1 MSFVWNHFKA
11 SLTNYIN
18 QYDDLFDIESKPS
31 YINLLKENEEFI
43 ESINKILKI
52 KNKKIQKKKVI
63 PIKYEEPLEHFCH
76 RKHVLA
82 LKNIDDMKY
91 EKNLTY
97 DIDDP
102 YLFVIEHSFSDKEC
116 DDMIKQF
123 ENETHLHY
131 NGVTGGGYTP
141 MTKRTLEIN
150 LTRTETWRKWNNLCF
165 KKLSEALGKYAIH
178 CLEKC
183 HNNYL
188 LNARVNDTGYQ
199 LQKYMKEQQYYK
211 WHQDGGL
218 KPGHAEHRI
227 ITYLWYL
234 NDVDEGG
241 ETYFFHGKVKPKKGN
256 LVLFPA
262 FWTYNHKG
270 ATPISNDKYIITGW
284 VYSN

>member
-1 MSFVWNHFKA
+1 MSFVWNHFKI
-11 SLTNYIN
+11 SLTDYIN
-18 QYDDLFDIESKPS
+18 QYDDLFVIEPKYS
-31 YINLLKENEEFI
+31 YINSLKENEEFI
-43 ESINKILKI
+43 KSINKILKT
-52 KNKKIQKKKVI
+52 KNKNIQKKKVI
-63 PIKYEEPLEHFCH
+63 PIKYENQLENFCNC
-76 RKHVLA
+76 KHVLA

-123 ENETHLHY
+123 ENEQHFHY
-131 NGVTGGGYTP
+131 NGITGGGYNP
-141 MTKRTLEIN
+141 NVKRTSEIFISG
-150 LTRTETWRKWNNLCF
+150 RETWRKWNNLCF
-165 KKLSEALGKYAIH
+165 KKLNESLVKYATH
-178 CLEKC
+178 CWEKC
-183 HNNYL
+183 HNDYL
-188 LNARVNDTGYQ
+188 LNIQVNDTGYQ

-211 WHQDGGL
+211 WHQDGSL
-218 KPGHAEHRI
+218 KPGFAEHRI

-234 NDVDEGG
+234 NDVNEGG
-241 ETYFFHGKVKPKKGN
+241 ETYFFHGKVKPKKGT

-284 VYSN
+284 VYGR